1 MTIQTIRPQKG
12 QQHSFVV
19 ADEDLI
25 LYGGSAG
32 GGKSYG
38 ILIRALRFVDDPN
51 FYCGFFRKTLNQL
64 ELGLWKDALEMVYPL
79 LVYPQGHAKAGK
91 FKGKAK
97 VLLAKHIII
106 FPSGAVWRFGY
117 LDNDQA
123 VVFNYQ
129 GAQFSAI
136 FIDEATHATPFQIN
150 YLRTRLR
157 SKAKNK
163 AFMCLTMNP
172 DQDHYVYQFVQP
184 YLDEDGFPKRSLS
197 GKKRYYIFVSGVVHT
212 DWDKAKL
219 KKEYPEQNPRE
230 YTFIPSL
237 LTDNPALI
245 EAEPDYADNLQ
256 ANNPAEVEALL
267 KGGWHYRPNTGT
279 HFQRAWCQMVNEMPR
294 DANRARAWD
303 LASSEPTAE
312 YRNPDYTA
320 GIRVARASDGYF
332 YIETGKR
339 FRKRAGERDRLMMN
353 LAQKDGDDVGVV
365 IPRDSGAGGKAQAED
380 LSRKFVTAG
389 FTCKQIPA
397 GNAKGMKVKRF
408 APFSSAAENGLVKI
422 VTSGWDTQ
430 EELEDFL
437 GELEAFTGDGKGH
450 DDMVD
455 AVADCFNHLS
465 ETRYIP
471 SFTPWSESKVN
482 EFKQ

>member
-1 MTIQTIRPQKG
+1 MVGPQ
-12 QQHSFVV
+12 HHFVK

-25 LYGGSAG
+25 FYGGSAG

-38 ILIRALRFVDDPN
+38 ILIKALQFVDDPD
-51 FYCGFFRKTLNQL
+51 FYCGFFRKTLKQL
-64 ELGLWKDALEMVYPL
+64 EMGLWKDALKMVRSL
-79 LVYPQGHAKAGK
+79 LVYPPKHPRAGQY
-91 FKGKAK
+91 KGKAK
-97 VLLAKHIII
+97 ILSAKHTIRW
-106 FPSGAVWRFGY
+106 PSGAEWIFGY

-123 VVFNYQ
+123 VEYNYQ
-129 GAQFSAI
+129 GSQWSAI
-136 FIDEATHATPFQIN
+136 FIDEATHASAFQIN

-157 SKAKNK
+157 SDAKNK

-184 YLDEDGFPKRSLS
+184 FLDEDGYPKRELS
-197 GKKRYYIFVSGVVHT
+197 GKKRYYIFNTEGIVKTSWSH
-212 DWDKAKL
+212 AEL
-219 KKEYPEQNPRE
+219 KKDWPEENPRE

-237 LTDNPALI
+237 LSDNPKLL
-245 EAEPDYADNLQ
+245 ESEPDYADNLK
-256 ANNPAEVEALL
+256 ANSPAQVAALL
-267 KGGWHYRPNTGT
+267 RGCWHYRPNTGT
-279 HFQRAWCQMVNEMPR
+279 HFQRNWCQMVKEMPR

-320 GIRVARASDGYF
+320 SIRMARAADGYF
-332 YIETGKR
+332 YVETGKR

-380 LSRKFVTAG
+380 LTRKFVTSG

-408 APFSSAAENGLVKI
+408 APFSSAAENGLVRI

-430 EELEDFL
+430 EELEAFL
-437 GELEAFTGDGKGH
+437 GELESFTGDGKGH
-450 DDMVD
+450 DDWVD
-455 AVADCFNHLS
+455 SCADCFNHLS

-471 SFTPWSESKVN
+471 SFTPWAATKVN